1 MKFIK
6 KYLWEVVLVGVIII
20 FFAVTRFYNILS
32 LPIFTDEAIYI
43 RWAQIANGD
52 ATWRFISLTDGK
64 QPLFIWFIMIFL
76 RFIDD
81 PLLAGRA
88 VSVVAGAISMI
99 GLFFLTKELFRNYR
113 TGLFAAALY
122 AVYPFALVYDRM
134 ALYDSLTAAFFVWAL
149 YLQILLIRRVRFDIA
164 LLLGMVMGG
173 GVLNK
178 TIGFIS
184 VYLMPL
190 ALLLFEAKQKERR
203 TRFFK
208 WALFTLASII
218 LTYMYY
224 SILRLSPFFHIIN
237 EKNALFIYPLRE
249 WTTHPFQFLIGNLL
263 GLWDWFLVYT
273 TWPVIFLIAG
283 SFIVGKSM
291 FKEKVFLLLWF
302 VLPFIALALFGK
314 TLYPRFIFFM
324 TLSLLPLAAFSLD
337 KLIVLIKKPV
347 FVLALL
353 AVLFFLQ
360 MRSDYLIVSDFA
372 RAPIPYSDLNQYIK
386 DWPAGVGV
394 KEAVAFFKDKANS
407 EKIYI
412 ATQGS
417 FGLMPYAL
425 EIYLVDNANITIA
438 GFWPVDETPPTEVV
452 EANKKLS
459 TYILF
464 YQPCVSCKSV
474 GEAPASWPVRLV
486 AKYERPP
493 DRGQLSIYQ
502 LNP

>member
-1 MKFIK
+1 MKFVK
-6 KYLWEVVLVGVIII
+6 KYLWEIVLAGVIII
-20 FFAVTRFYNILS
+20 FFFFTRFYNILN

-64 QPLFIWFIMIFL
+64 QPLFIWFTMISL
-76 RFIDD
+76 RFIAD

-88 VSVVAGAISMI
+88 VSVAAGFASMI
-99 GLFFLTKELFRNYR
+99 GLFFLTRELFRNYR
-113 TGLFAAALY
+113 IGLFAAALY

-149 YLQILLIRRVRFDIA
+149 YVQIILVRKIRLDIA
-164 LLLGMVMGG
+164 LILGIVIGG

-190 ALLLFEAKQKERR
+190 SLLLFEAKQKERKV
-203 TRFFK
+203 RFLK
-208 WALFTLASII
+208 WALFALASVI
-218 LTYMYY
+218 LVYIYY
-224 SILRLSPFFHIIN
+224 SVLRLSPFFHIIN
-237 EKNALFIYPLRE
+237 EKNALFIYPLKE
-249 WTTHPFQFLIGNLL
+249 WFTHPFQFLAGNLL

-291 FKEKVFLLLWF
+291 FKEKIFLLFWF
-302 VLPFIALALFGK
+302 LLPFFGLALFGK

-337 KLIVLIKKPV
+337 KLMDWIKKPV
-347 FVLALL
+347 LATVFILAALL
-353 AVLFFLQ
+353 LQ
-360 MRSDYLIVSDFA
+360 MRSDYLIVSNFTH
-372 RAPIPYSDLNQYIK
+372 APIPYSDLNQYIK

-425 EIYLVDNANITIA
+425 EIYLVNDANITIH

-452 EANKKLS
+452 EASKKLQ

-464 YQPCVSCKSV
+464 YQPCVNCQSV
-474 GEAPASWPVRLV
+474 GEAPVSWPVRLV

-502 LNP
+502 LSP